1 MVYSTCKFPFHTG
14 MPFKDLYSRC
24 REDFL
29 VSSDVALRSQLTE
42 FIDHNLVKMR
52 RTADGTEH
60 LTIPLEHGLLQQFL
74 EEQENP

>member
-1 MVYSTCKFPFHTG
+1 

-42 FIDHNLVKMR
+42 FIDHNLVKMK
-52 RTADGTEH
+52 RTPDGTEH
-60 LTIPLEHGLLQQFL
+60 LTIPLEYSLLQQFV
-74 EEQENP
+74 EEQENL

>member
-1 MVYSTCKFPFHTG
+1 

-42 FIDHNLVKMR
+42 FIDHNLLKMK
-52 RTADGTEH
+52 RTVDGTEH
-60 LTIPLEHGLLQQFL
+60 LIIPLDTGLLQKFI
-74 EEQENP
+74 EEQENSD